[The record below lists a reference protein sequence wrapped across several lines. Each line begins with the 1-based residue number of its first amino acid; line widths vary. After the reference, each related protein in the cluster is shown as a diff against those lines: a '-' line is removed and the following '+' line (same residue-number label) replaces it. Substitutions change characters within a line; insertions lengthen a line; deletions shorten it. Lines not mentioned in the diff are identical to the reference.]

1 MGHFDLSGS
10 GEPFQS
16 EGQCE
21 QSEEWLKKRER
32 GPTGFC
38 HPPFSRPLWSHR
50 AAHGGP
56 QESPRLKALVFP
68 LVWSVVSHRVG
79 TIEERGPPDH

>member
-16 EGQCE
+16 EGQRE

-38 HPPFSRPLWSHR
+38 HPPFLPPTLE
-50 AAHGGP
+50 P
-56 QESPRLKALVFP
+56 QSCPRLPPGIPQAQSPRVP
-68 LVWSVVSHRVG
+68 SSVVCGEPQSG
-79 TIEERGPPDH
+79 YY